1 MVLNGFVQKSLGA
14 LLFLALAGCST
25 IVGTEGPIVYPL
37 PPEQARF
44 EWIGTFV
51 SENSFKKEGFMD
63 LLQDPY
69 AVERFAGPVGVTVAD
84 DGRILVNDLYSAKL
98 KVLDLENKDISEFT
112 SYPFV
117 QNAGIA
123 TDQQGNVYVA
133 NGNAQTVVVLSRE
146 GTYLRNIGNQD
157 NFKKASY
164 VEVNDELG
172 RLYVSDGM
180 AHNIKVFAL
189 DGEFLFTIGEGGQE
203 PGQFFSPQGMAFD
216 SKGQL
221 FVADMLNARIQVFSA
236 DGEYLRHFGERG
248 NFAQQFENPKDLS
261 FDSDGNLYVVDSRR
275 PNFRVF
281 TPEGQLLLA
290 VGGDTASTEQLGFL
304 LPMSIYVDS
313 SDRVIISDLLAHRV
327 TVWQYL
333 SKAYLQ
339 RTQQQ

>member
-14 LLFLALAGCST
+14 LLVLALAGCST
-25 IVGTEGPIVYPL
+25 IVGTEGPIVYPR

-63 LLQDPY
+63 LLTDPY

-98 KVLDLENKDISEFT
+98 KVLDLENEDISEFT

-133 NGNAQTVVVLSRE
+133 NGNAQSVVVLSRE

-180 AHNIKVFAL
+180 AHNVKVFAL

-327 TVWQYL
+327 TVWQYF
-333 SKAYLQ
+333 SKAYLL